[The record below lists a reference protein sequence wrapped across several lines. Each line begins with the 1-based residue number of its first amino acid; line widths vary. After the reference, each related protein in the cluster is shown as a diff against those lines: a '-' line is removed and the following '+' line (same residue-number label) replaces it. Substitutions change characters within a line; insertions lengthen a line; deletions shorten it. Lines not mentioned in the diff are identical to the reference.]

1 MDIQYLLLSP
11 ETIWTPYSQYLKVND
26 KNQTVEISP
35 NLPEDHPLQKFRNG
49 NVLDVDKY
57 FDTVVSYYL
66 IEYIC
71 LFSF

>member
-26 KNQTVEISP
+26 KNQAVEISP

-57 FDTVVSYYL
+57 FDTV
-66 IEYIC
+66 I
-71 LFSF
+71 FS